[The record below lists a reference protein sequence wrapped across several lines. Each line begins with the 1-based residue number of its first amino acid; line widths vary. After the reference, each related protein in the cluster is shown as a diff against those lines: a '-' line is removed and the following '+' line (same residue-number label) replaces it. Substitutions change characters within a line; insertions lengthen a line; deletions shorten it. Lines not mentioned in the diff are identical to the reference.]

1 MKWKRLY
8 KESEGEA
15 KTLPVEVSMR
25 ELKLIQNYLT
35 KGKPLNDPSNKE
47 CQELV
52 IRILKGLVENA
63 DIEKLDIYVSNV
75 LHENFG
81 LEVDL
86 DPYGEKSAIE
96 LAQNGL
102 IPLSDYKYP
111 QLCQDGE
118 YKDLIQG
125 GFWNPDTGILE
136 EGFIEV
142 EDMNLILQEMT
153 FEKDIDTIQLKKDGK
168 VAKLLLTF
176 K

>member
-1 MKWKRLY
+1 
-8 KESEGEA
+8 
-15 KTLPVEVSMR
+15 MR

-52 IRILKGLVENA
+52 IRILKDLVENA
-63 DIEKLDIYVSNV
+63 DIEKLDIYVSNI

-81 LEVDL
+81 VEVDL
-86 DPYGEKSAIE
+86 DPYGENSAIE

-102 IPLSDYKYP
+102 VPLSDCKYP

-118 YKDLIQG
+118 YKDLVQG

-136 EGFIEV
+136 EGFVSV
-142 EDMNLILQEMT
+142 EDLNWVLQKMT
-153 FEKDIDTIQLKKDGK
+153 FDKGIDTIQLKEDGK
-168 VAKLLLTF
+168 TAKLLLTF

>member
-1 MKWKRLY
+1 MYWKRLY
-8 KESEGEA
+8 NESDGEVQ
-15 KTLPVEVSMR
+15 TLPVEVSMR

-35 KGKPLNDPSNKE
+35 KGKPLNDPSNRE

-81 LEVDL
+81 VEVDL
-86 DPYGEKSAIE
+86 DPYGENSAIE
-96 LAQNGL
+96 LAENGM
-102 IPLSDYKYP
+102 IPMSNCKYS

>member
-1 MKWKRLY
+1 MIWKRLY

-75 LHENFG
+75 LHEKYHN
-81 LEVDL
+81 DYL
-86 DPYGEKSAIE
+86 D
-96 LAQNGL
+96 Q
-102 IPLSDYKYP
+102 
-111 QLCQDGE
+111 
-118 YKDLIQG
+118 
-125 GFWNPDTGILE
+125 
-136 EGFIEV
+136 
-142 EDMNLILQEMT
+142 LILVCADDIERRAGVNRKDRKEM
-153 FEKDIDTIQLKKDGK
+153 LM
-168 VAKLLLTF
+168 KLVERLVRC
-176 K
+176 

>member
-1 MKWKRLY
+1 MYWKRLY
-8 KESEGEA
+8 KEADGEV

-35 KGKPLNDPSNKE
+35 NGKPLNDPSNKE

-81 LEVDL
+81 VEVDL
-86 DPYGEKSAIE
+86 DPYGENSAIE

-102 IPLSDYKYP
+102 VPLSDCKYP

-118 YKDLIQG
+118 YKDLVQG

-136 EGFIEV
+136 EGFVAV
-142 EDMNLILQEMT
+142 EDLNWVLQEMT
-153 FEKDIDTIQLKKDGK
+153 FDKGIDTIQLKEDGK
-168 VAKLLLTF
+168 TAKLLLTF

>member
-1 MKWKRLY
+1 MYWKRLY
-8 KESEGEA
+8 KEADGEV

-81 LEVDL
+81 VEVDL
-86 DPYGEKSAIE
+86 DPYGENSAIE

-102 IPLSDYKYP
+102 VPLSDCKYP

-118 YKDLIQG
+118 YKDLVQG
-125 GFWNPDTGILE
+125 GFWNPDTGT
-136 EGFIEV
+136 V
-142 EDMNLILQEMT
+142 EDLNWVLQEMT
-153 FEKDIDTIQLKKDGK
+153 FDKGIDTIQLKEDGK
-168 VAKLLLTF
+168 TAKLLLTF

>member
-8 KESEGEA
+8 KESDGEVQ
-15 KTLPVEVSMR
+15 TLPVEVSMR

-81 LEVDL
+81 VEVDL

-102 IPLSDYKYP
+102 IPLSNCKYP
-111 QLCQDGE
+111 QLMQDGE
-118 YKDLIQG
+118 YRDLVQG
-125 GFWNPDTGILE
+125 GFWNDSTGELE
-136 EGFIEV
+136 EGFIDV
-142 EDMNLILQEMT
+142 DDLNLVLEDMPLEQG
-153 FEKDIDTIQLKKDGK
+153 IDTIQLKKEGK
-168 VAKLLLTF
+168 VAKLLLNF